1 MHKLVWLVSGR
12 KNWPVPKPL
21 DPIVKYQRTHWAS
34 AEDFP
39 LKIIPLRKR
48 IPWDLEA
55 VERGQKKQIYKS
67 F

>member
-1 MHKLVWLVSGR
+1 M
-12 KNWPVPKPL
+12 PKPL
-21 DPIVKYQRTHWAS
+21 DPIVKYQRTHPAS

-48 IPWDLEA
+48 TPWDLEA
-55 VERGQKKQIYKS
+55 VERNQKKQIYKS